1 MTQGTIDP
9 ALVPGLVE
17 AFPPLFPRAVPAVRG
32 VSIVLLAA
40 AFAADVFSP
49 WGTAA
54 VAVYAPVALL
64 AMVLP
69 WRDMQWFAL
78 AATALAALGLLV
90 PRGEAVAVD
99 VVQRGAVL
107 ATLWLIVVFS
117 HALRAQQ
124 TLSQLHK
131 RLAQAMDVGS
141 CFAFDWC
148 LKTDRVFRSFNA
160 HRMFGTEPHTEMS
173 GLGKQFFN
181 RIHPDDLAQLK
192 ETLDRLTP
200 VNNTYRVT
208 FRCARPD
215 GTYSVVDECGEAFF
229 DNRGRMERLLGMTA
243 DVTGRYSAEEALR
256 QSEERLRLA
265 VDAAGLGTWDMKVA
279 TGELQW
285 SERQLALMG
294 VPPEKF
300 GGTRDDFLAVI
311 HPEDRNRIEQSA
323 WRSQREGVDF
333 REEFRV
339 VWPDGSVHWLAGL
352 GRAIRGADGSVQRM
366 VGVNVDIT
374 QRKEAEAA
382 LRESEARFREIAE
395 NIDQA
400 FYVYSVAEQ
409 RRLYVSPYFEKLW
422 GYPPPPETDV
432 AASLKAV
439 HPDDREAAAE
449 KLRQRFSGNFPAG
462 DEGDETEGRIIHP
475 DGSVRW
481 IHDRAFAVRRPDGT
495 VERVVGFIQDITALK
510 EAEQRTRQ
518 LEAELAHATRV
529 STLGEM
535 TSGLAHELNQPLAA
549 IENYVTS
556 CRVLLQ
562 QLIDVPGRVLSNLD
576 AVTQEVQ
583 RAAAIIR
590 RLREFVIR
598 REPHH
603 SSVNINRVIEEVVR
617 LSRSDI
623 WQHGAQVRL
632 DLAPELP
639 LVQGDSIQMAQ
650 VVLNLLRNA
659 LDAMDEEEAERRWVT
674 ITTRRDESAV
684 EVSVQDTGSGLT
696 GAAAQQLFEPFF
708 TTKAHGMGLGLTIC
722 QTLVQAHGG
731 RIWAESQP
739 SHGTTVRFTL
749 PIC

>member
-9 ALVPGLVE
+9 ALTPGFVE
-17 AFPPLFPRAVPAVRG
+17 AFPPLLPRAVPTVRG
-32 VSIVLLAA
+32 ASALMLLAV
-40 AFAADVFSP
+40 FLADVFSP

-54 VAVYAPVALL
+54 IAVYAPITLL
-64 AMVLP
+64 AMILP
-69 WRDMQWFAL
+69 WRDMQLVAL
-78 AATALAALGLLV
+78 AATGLAVVGLVV
-90 PRGEAVAVD
+90 PRGET
-99 VVQRGAVL
+99 VVTEVVLRGTVL
-107 ATLWLIVVFS
+107 ASLWLIVVFS
-117 HALRAQQ
+117 HALRARQ
-124 TLSQLHK
+124 TLAQVHK
-131 RLAQAMDVGS
+131 RLAQAMDVGG
-141 CFAFDWC
+141 CFAFEWC
-148 LKTDRVFRSFNA
+148 VQTDRVIRSFNA
-160 HRMFGTEPHTEMS
+160 HRMFGTEPQTAMR
-173 GLGKQFFN
+173 GLGEQFFS
-181 RIHPDDLAQLK
+181 RVHPDDLVRIKQTLAQL
-192 ETLDRLTP
+192 TP
-200 VNNTYRVT
+200 ANNTYRIS

-215 GTYSVVDECGEAFF
+215 GSYSVVDECGQAIF
-229 DNRGRMERLLGMTA
+229 DSRGRIERLLGMSA
-243 DVTGRYSAEEALR
+243 EVTRRHQAEEALR
-256 QSEERLRLA
+256 RSEERLRLA
-265 VDAAGLGTWDMKVA
+265 TDAAGLGTWDVTVA
-279 TGELQW
+279 TGELRW
-285 SERQLALMG
+285 SDRQFTLMG
-294 VPPEKF
+294 VSANTF
-300 GGTRDDFLAVI
+300 GGTQDDFLAAV
-311 HPEDRNRIEQSA
+311 HPEDRERVFETVR
-323 WRSQREGVDF
+323 RSETEGVDF

-352 GRAIRGADGSVQRM
+352 GRAIRGADGKVQRM

-374 QRKEAEAA
+374 QRKESEAA

-409 RRLYVSPYFEKLW
+409 RRLYVSPYFETLW
-422 GYPPPPETDV
+422 GSPPPPEEDI
-432 AASLKAV
+432 ASSLQVV
-439 HPDDREAAAE
+439 HPDDRESAAE
-449 KLRQRFSGNFPAG
+449 KLRQRFSGNFPQ
-462 DEGDETEGRIIHP
+462 GDETEGRIIRP

-510 EAEQRTRQ
+510 EAERRTRE

-556 CRVLLQ
+556 CRLLLQ
-562 QLIDVPGRVLSNLD
+562 QWVDVPERVLINLD

-590 RLREFVIR
+590 RLREFVVR
-598 REPHH
+598 REPHL
-603 SSVNINRVIEEVVR
+603 SSVDINHVIEEVVR

-639 LVQGDSIQMAQ
+639 LVQCDGIQIAQ

-659 LDAMDEEEAERRWVT
+659 LDAMDENEAEHRWVT
-674 ITTRRDESAV
+674 ITTRRQESAV
-684 EVSVQDTGSGLT
+684 EVSVQDTGSGLI

-708 TTKAHGMGLGLTIC
+708 TTKEHGMGLGLTIC
-722 QTLVQAHGG
+722 QTLVQAYGG
-731 RIWAESQP
+731 RIWAESDP
-739 SHGTTVRFTL
+739 PHGTALRFTL